1 MSTASWMPYVNRFR
15 LGMSKNKNHRPFIVF
30 LLALSVFFGT
40 TSAIGSGI
48 MGIQQAEYR
57 FMPPAAI
64 LPYRN
69 AGYQIKESSDGII
82 HVKVNATP
90 LRNSTPYPTV
100 IENKPARALLDS
112 GQHPH
117 LSAAFR
123 AKTRKLVQPCRGYFQ
138 AVSVILNWITRHF
151 HYQLQIKSPLD
162 GDCTAAA
169 QLAVQMLSEAGI
181 PARTVIGIVVESKD
195 HVLSGKAL
203 HSFVE
208 IYYPGTG
215 WLFSDPL
222 SSYHYVPANYVL
234 LNTAHASDYFGLTLR
249 TVRQPAPLES
259 VVSHEHSPIPGRI
272 NLFRFN

>member
-1 MSTASWMPYVNRFR
+1 LQLEEAIEFRIDFRKFVGLGFEEEAPDSTTF
-15 LGMSKNKNHRPFIVF
+15 
-30 LLALSVFFGT
+30 SVFR
-40 TSAIGSGI
+40 
-48 MGIQQAEYR
+48 ER
-57 FMPPAAI
+57 I
-64 LPYRN
+64 LPVHDKLFKILN
-69 AGYQIKESSDGII
+69 ELLEEAGYQIKESSDGII